1 MVPAGNAGVIH
12 MRFQSALSRGA
23 EGTWAGRSTPA
34 AETGGAYPALRTVAE
49 RAAALVLLAGVAPL
63 LVVLA
68 VLVRRT
74 SPGPA
79 LYRQLRL
86 GRNGVPFMIC
96 KLRTM
101 EHDCEAQTGPVWSA
115 QDDPRVTRIGRL
127 LRDTHLDELP
137 QLWNVA
143 RGEMSLIGPRPERPE
158 IARKIERKLPAYA
171 RRLGVKPGMT
181 GLAQLLLP
189 PDSDLSGVEKK
200 LAQDLRYIRTFGPQ
214 TDARIAVATV
224 LYFLGRALGATSR
237 WLVGPKAAPRSD
249 AVRVLPPAE
258 DADAPA
264 LRIETHESGEASA
277 WAAAA

>member
-1 MVPAGNAGVIH
+1 
-12 MRFQSALSRGA
+12 MRIQTATFG
-23 EGTWAGRSTPA
+23 GTKRNQGGFFMTPA
-34 AETGGAYPALRTVAE
+34 PQGMYLKLRRVLERVIALLLLSACVP
-49 RAAALVLLAGVAPL
+49 VLT
-63 LVVLA
+63 VLA
-68 VLVRRT
+68 ILVRRT

-86 GRNGVPFMIC
+86 GHNGKPFMIC

-101 EHDCEAQTGPVWSA
+101 EHNCEARTGPVWSA

-137 QLWNVA
+137 QLWNVV

-171 RRLGVKPGMT
+171 RRLCVKPGMT

-189 PDSDLSGVEKK
+189 PDSDLHGVEKK
-200 LAQDLRYIRTFGPQ
+200 LAQDLQYIRRIGLQ
-214 TDARIAVATV
+214 TDARIGVATV

-237 WLVGPKAAPRSD
+237 WLVGSKAAPTARPTLI
-249 AVRVLPPAE
+249 LPPA
-258 DADAPA
+258 DLDAPS
-264 LRIETHESGEASA
+264 LRFETYTGEVVAQ
-277 WAAAA
+277 AAAWSAAA